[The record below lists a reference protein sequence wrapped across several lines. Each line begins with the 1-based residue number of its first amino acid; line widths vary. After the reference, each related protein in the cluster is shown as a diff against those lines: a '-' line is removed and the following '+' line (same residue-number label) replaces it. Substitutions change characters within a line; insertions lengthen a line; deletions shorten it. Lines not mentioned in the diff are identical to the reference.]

1 MIIISREIQM
11 MMRHR
16 QGRNDFEQ
24 HKAECN
30 SIIRQYE
37 VIHDKYRDLLQ
48 NNYEATVPT
57 TEMAKGVS
65 APPALKK
72 IADAEA
78 RKTWGA
84 GFVKSIFLTSQWT
97 NFKNS
102 KWPYQV
108 MIRRMEVDFI
118 VKEGGQHSWNRL
130 LQECPNAAI
139 DVG

>member
-1 MIIISREIQM
+1 
-11 MMRHR
+11 
-16 QGRNDFEQ
+16 
-24 HKAECN
+24 
-30 SIIRQYE
+30 
-37 VIHDKYRDLLQ
+37 
-48 NNYEATVPT
+48 
-57 TEMAKGVS
+57 MAKGVS

-97 NFKNS
+97 NFKNP

-108 MIRRMEVDFI
+108 MTRRMEVDFI

-130 LQECPNAAI
+130 LNECPNAAI
-139 DVG
+139 DVV